1 MCNLLEDFLKACI
14 RGLESHADSSQN
26 SCIEMEIHGSNS
38 CCCKVFKLW
47 KKRWIECSAFFRLR
61 ETEDV

>member
-38 CCCKVFKLW
+38 CCCKVSNYGRKDGL
-47 KKRWIECSAFFRLR
+47 SAPLPFG
-61 ETEDV
+61 